1 LRLTGSSPATPATCA
16 AGTFTSDG
24 GHLHSR
30 LDTRQVHDRRV
41 EFEGEK
47 EDNAWDDEI
56 DDFETESSCDL
67 GDLSDLKDL
76 GI

>member
-1 LRLTGSSPATPATCA
+1 
-16 AGTFTSDG
+16 
-24 GHLHSR
+24 
-30 LDTRQVHDRRV
+30 VHDRRV

-47 EDNAWDDEI
+47 EDNTWDDEI